1 MKQFF
6 SISFFLLLISLSF
19 SGTAQIAFSKEYG
32 GAYDEDGRWM
42 EQLPDSGFILTGMTN
57 TYSNGQAD
65 VWLVRTD
72 AYGNTLWNKSFG
84 GTQYDFGNMVKPTT
98 DGGFIIAGFTG
109 SNGSGGNDAWLIKT
123 NSNGIQTW
131 SKTLGDSG
139 LQELEAVVQT
149 SDGGYAAV
157 GINYTAGTQYY
168 DIYLVRLNSN
178 GDSLWTKNI
187 GGQSYEI
194 GNSIQQTADGGF
206 IIGGQTYSYGNLDGD
221 FFMVKT
227 DANGNVQWQK
237 TYANAGLQEAH
248 YVQIAATGGY
258 LLVGD
263 ADSLAN
269 GLGDTDIWLIRTDTN
284 GDTLWTAVY
293 GGTKKDGGK
302 TIENTSDG
310 GYVMAGI
317 TRSFNLINPNY
328 YLIKTDVNGNV
339 EWTNYSYGSAY
350 HDHAYRGIET
360 SDGGYAEFGYFRN
373 ASNKQNFALVKLGP
387 AGGVSKD
394 VAIDN
399 FIAPLD
405 KVCRSNNV
413 GISMLLTNYGAT
425 NETNVP
431 VVVKINDGTT
441 ITTLQDTLTTSL
453 LPGTSTQ
460 LTFDQTYNFSATGT
474 YNLTAYIIHRTNDI
488 SYTNDTSYLEVTVLP
503 HTSDPTTVSGLSCST
518 GTVSLSATPA
528 SASDSLFWYTA
539 SSGGNLV
546 STGSAYTTP
555 SLSSTTTYY
564 VEAFKGKGS
573 KVDPAD
579 NTFGGGGTSSNGYL
593 KFDSRVNF
601 RLISVKVYATS
612 AGNRTIEF
620 RNSGGTVLQSKTVN
634 VPVGESRVYLDFDIP
649 PGNDFQL
656 GLGSGSGALFRN
668 NTGVTY
674 PYSVSRTLEIYGSS
688 GGPNFYYYF
697 YDWYV
702 FVPYENCG
710 TNRVP
715 VDATIGTGS
724 TTTFDKTRCG
734 NGTVTLTANS
744 SQSLEWYDAPTGG
757 TLLGTGSSYTT
768 PSLNASTTYYLQV
781 GACSG
786 RIPVQAIIN
795 STSTAPTTNDVT
807 RCGPGTVNLTASAT
821 DPISWY
827 DAASG
832 GLLLGNGSS
841 YTTPFLNTTTTYYAI
856 AGTTCPST
864 AVPVQAIVNSAT
876 SPTVSDVNACGPASV
891 TLTAS
896 SSDPVAWYAVP
907 TGGTILATT
916 YNFVTPILSQPTTY
930 YAEAVSACPS
940 PRVAV
945 TANITTVGT
954 PTGVDA
960 SRCGPGSV
968 VLSASAI
975 DPVSWWDAPTGG
987 TQVAS
992 GINFTTPTLSATT
1005 TYYAQSTNGGC
1016 NSARVP
1022 VVAEIL
1028 VTAAPTVTSGTN
1040 CGPGT
1045 VTLGASSPDPISWY
1059 DAPTGGTLLGT
1070 GSSFTTPVISTTT
1083 TYYAEAGTS
1092 CPSTRV
1098 PVDAII
1104 SSQAADPT
1112 VTDGSRC
1119 GTGTV
1124 DLSASSSD
1132 PVSWY
1137 DAPNGNLLGTGLTFT
1152 TPSISASTIYYAVA
1166 GVTGCESNAI
1176 AVNAIVNIMP
1186 ADPVVTD
1193 ASNCGPAQ
1201 LTLQASAADPLTW
1214 YDASIGG
1221 NIVTTGTS
1229 YQSTFSS
1236 TTTYYVEA
1244 NNGTCSSNRIPVTAN
1259 IWTIPSI
1266 NIGPDTL
1273 NIISGQTIT
1282 LDAGSGY
1289 SAYLWNTTA
1298 TTQTIN
1304 VSTTGTYSVVV
1315 TDAHSCQGSD
1325 SIYVNVITGL
1335 NAISG
1340 NISLIIYPNP
1350 SNGKFEI
1357 RADNPGGQF
1366 EIRITNLLGKII
1378 FSDSHD
1384 SSMNYRK
1391 SVDLSSIAKG
1401 IYYLRLNTA
1410 SGSVTRQIILE

>member
-1 MKQFF
+1 MKQIF
-6 SISFFLLLISLSF
+6 SLSLLALLLSF
-19 SGTAQIAFSKEYG
+19 GYSGKAQIAFSKEYG
-32 GAYDEDGRWM
+32 GVENEDGRWM
-42 EQLPDSGFILTGMTN
+42 EQMPDSGFILTGMTN

-84 GTQYDFGNMVKPTT
+84 GTQYDFGNMVKPTS
-98 DGGFIIAGFTG
+98 DGGFVIAGFTG
-109 SNGSGGNDAWLIKT
+109 SYGRGGNDGWIIKT
-123 NSNGIQTW
+123 NASGIQTW
-131 SKTLGDSG
+131 AKTVGDTG
-139 LQELEAVVQT
+139 LQELEAIVQT

-168 DIYLVRLNSN
+168 DIYLVRLDSN

-221 FFMVKT
+221 FYMVKT

-237 TYANAGLQEAH
+237 TYANNGLQEAH
-248 YVQIAATGGY
+248 YVQIAAGGGY
-258 LLVGD
+258 VLVGD

-269 GLGDTDIWLIRTDTN
+269 GLGDTDIWLIRTDAN
-284 GDTLWTAVY
+284 GDTLWTKVY

-310 GYVMAGI
+310 GFVMAGI

-339 EWTNYSYGSAY
+339 EWSNYSYGSAY

-387 AGGVSKD
+387 GGGVSKD

-399 FIAPLD
+399 FIEPLD

-413 GISMLLTNYGAT
+413 QISMLLTNYGAT
-425 NETNVP
+425 NETNIP
-431 VVVKINDGTT
+431 VIVKINDGTT
-441 ITTLQDTLTTSL
+441 TTTLQDTLTSAL
-453 LPGTSTQ
+453 LPGTSAQ

-474 YNLTAYIIHRTNDI
+474 YTMSAYIIHRTNDI
-488 SYTNDTSYLEVTVLP
+488 SYTNDSSYLTVNVLAHTADPSTTSGVNCTNGSVTLA
-503 HTSDPTTVSGLSCST
+503 
-518 GTVSLSATPA
+518 ATPGS
-528 SASDSLFWYTA
+528 SADSLFWYNAPT
-539 SSGGNLV
+539 GGNLV
-546 STGSAYTTP
+546 STGSSYVTP
-555 SLSSTTTYY
+555 SLNNSTTYY
-564 VEAFKGKGS
+564 VEAFKGKG
-573 KVDPAD
+573 DLMEPHD
-579 NTFGGGGTSSNGYL
+579 NTIGGGGTSSNGYL

-634 VPVGESRVYLDFDIP
+634 IPVGESRVYLDFSIP

-656 GLGSGSGALFRN
+656 GLGAGSGTLFRN
-668 NTGVTY
+668 NSGVAY
-674 PYSVSRTLEIYGSS
+674 PYDISRTLEIYGSS

-710 TNRVP
+710 TNRIS
-715 VDATIGTGS
+715 AEAIIGTSG
-724 TTTFDKTRCG
+724 TTAFDKTRCG

-744 SQSLEWYDAPTGG
+744 SQTLEWYDAASGG

-768 PSLNASTTYYLQV
+768 PSLNSTTTYYLQV

-795 STSTAPTTNDVT
+795 STSSAPTAPDVT
-807 RCGPGTVNLTASAT
+807 NCGPGTVTLTATAS
-821 DPISWY
+821 DPVSWY

-832 GLLLGNGSS
+832 GLLVGSGTTF
-841 YTTPFLNTTTTYYAI
+841 TTPFLNTTTTYYAV
-856 AGTTCPST
+856 AGTSCPSA
-864 AVPVQAIVNSAT
+864 AVPVQAIINSAA
-876 SPTVSDVNACGPASV
+876 SPTVSDVNACGPVSV

-896 SSDPVAWYAVP
+896 SPDPVAWYSVP

-916 YNFVTPILSQPTTY
+916 YNFVTPVLSQPTIY

-960 SRCGPGSV
+960 SHCGPGSM

-975 DPVSWWDAPTGG
+975 DPVTWWDAATGG

-992 GINFTTPTLSATT
+992 GINFTTPVLNTST
-1005 TYYAQSTNGGC
+1005 TYYAQSSNGSC
-1016 NSARVP
+1016 VSARVP
-1022 VVAEIL
+1022 VLAEIV
-1028 VTAAPTVTSGTN
+1028 VTPPPTVTSGTH

-1045 VTLGASSPDPISWY
+1045 VDLTASSPDPITWY
-1059 DAPTGGTLLGT
+1059 DVASGGTALGT
-1070 GSSFTTPVISTTT
+1070 GTTFTTPSISVTT

-1092 CPSTRV
+1092 CLSVRV
-1098 PVDAII
+1098 PVDAVI

-1137 DAPNGNLLGTGLTFT
+1137 DAPNGNLLGTGLNFT
-1152 TPSISASTIYYAVA
+1152 TPSISTTTIFYAVA
-1166 GVTGCESNAI
+1166 GVTGCESNPV
-1176 AVNAIVNIMP
+1176 AVNAVVNTVP
-1186 ADPVVTD
+1186 ADPVVTG

-1201 LTLQASAADPLTW
+1201 LTLQASASDPMTW
-1214 YDASIGG
+1214 YDASSGG
-1221 NIVTTGTS
+1221 NIITTGTS
-1229 YQSTFSS
+1229 YQDNFSS

-1244 NNGTCSSNRIPVTAN
+1244 SNGTCTSNRVPVTAD
-1259 IWTIPSI
+1259 IWTPPSI
-1266 NIGPDTL
+1266 NLGPDTL

-1282 LDAGSGY
+1282 LDAGAGY
-1289 SAYLWNTTA
+1289 SAYSWSTTA
-1298 TTQTIN
+1298 TTQTISVN
-1304 VSTTGTYSVVV
+1304 ATGTYSVVV
-1315 TDAHSCQGSD
+1315 TDAHSCQGTD
-1325 SIYVNVITGL
+1325 SIFVNVITGV
-1335 NAISG
+1335 NAIAG
-1340 NISLIIYPNP
+1340 NVSLVAYPNP
-1350 SNGKFEI
+1350 SSGLIEI
-1357 RADNPGGQF
+1357 RVDNPSSVF
-1366 EIRITNLLGKII
+1366 DLKITNALGQL
-1378 FSDSHD
+1378 FFRDSHRVLTG
-1384 SSMNYRK
+1384 YRK
-1391 SVDLSSIAKG
+1391 VVDLSSCAKG
-1401 IYYLRLNTA
+1401 IYYLTLSTSN
-1410 SGSVTRQIILE
+1410 GSVTRQIILE

>member
-1 MKQFF
+1 MKQLF
-6 SISFFLLLISLSF
+6 SISLLSLLITLSF
-19 SGTAQIAFSKEYG
+19 SGQAQIAFSKEYG
-32 GAYDEDGRWM
+32 GVYDEDGRWM
-42 EQLPDSGFILTGMTN
+42 EQMPDSGFILTGMTN

-109 SNGSGGNDAWLIKT
+109 SNGSGGNDGWLIKT
-123 NSNGIQTW
+123 NANGIQTW

-168 DIYLVRLNSN
+168 DIYLVRLDSN

-221 FFMVKT
+221 FYMVKT
-227 DANGNVQWQK
+227 DANGNVQWEK
-237 TYANAGLQEAH
+237 TYANGGLQEAH

-258 LLVGD
+258 LLFGD

-328 YLIKTDVNGNV
+328 YLVKTDVNGNV

-431 VVVKINDGTT
+431 VIVKINDGTT

-460 LTFDQTYNFSATGT
+460 LTFDQTYNFSTTGT
-474 YNLTAYIIHRTNDI
+474 YYLTAYIIHRTNDI

-503 HTSDPTTVSGLSCST
+503 HTADPTTVSGLSCSS
-518 GTVSLSATPA
+518 GTVELSATPA
-528 SASDSLFWYTA
+528 SSADSLFWYTA
-539 SSGGNLV
+539 STGGNLV
-546 STGSAYTTP
+546 STGSSYTTP

-573 KVDPAD
+573 RVTPSD
-579 NTFGGGGTSSNGYL
+579 NTIGGGGTSSNGYL

-634 VPVGESRVYLDFDIP
+634 IPVGESRVYLDFDIP

-668 NTGVTY
+668 NTGVVY

-710 TNRVP
+710 TNRVT
-715 VDATIGTGS
+715 VDATIGTGN
-724 TTTFDKTRCG
+724 TTAFDKTRCG
-734 NGTVTLTANS
+734 NGSVTLTANS

-757 TLLGTGSSYTT
+757 TLLGTGTSYTT
-768 PSLNASTTYYLQV
+768 PSLNTSTTYYLQV

-795 STSTAPTTNDVT
+795 STSSAPTASDVT
-807 RCGPGTVNLTASAT
+807 RCGPGTVNLTGTAS

-832 GLLLGNGSS
+832 GLLLANGSS
-841 YTTPFLNTTTTYYAI
+841 FTTPFLNSTTTYYAI
-856 AGTTCPST
+856 AGTTCPSAAT
-864 AVPVQAIVNSAT
+864 PVQAIVNSAT

-896 SSDPVAWYAVP
+896 SSDPVAWYAVS

-930 YAEAVSACPS
+930 YAEAVSSCPS

-960 SRCGPGSV
+960 SHCGPGSV

-975 DPVSWWDAPTGG
+975 DPVSWWDAASGG

-992 GINFTTPTLSATT
+992 GINFTTPTLSTTT
-1005 TYYAQSTNGGC
+1005 TYYAQSTNSGC

-1028 VTAAPTVTSGTN
+1028 VTAPPTVTSGTH

-1045 VTLGASSPDPISWY
+1045 VTLGASSSDPISWY

-1137 DAPNGNLLGTGLTFT
+1137 DAPNGTLLGTGLTFT
-1152 TPSISASTIYYAVA
+1152 TPSISASTTYYAVA

-1176 AVNAIVNIMP
+1176 AVNAVVNTMP

-1229 YQSTFSS
+1229 YQSTFNT

-1289 SAYLWNTTA
+1289 SAYLWSTTA

-1304 VSTTGTYSVVV
+1304 VSTSGMYSVVV

-1325 SIYVNVITGL
+1325 SIYVNVITGV

-1340 NISLIIYPNP
+1340 NISLLVYPNP

-1366 EIRITNLLGKII
+1366 EIRITDLLGKII
-1378 FSDSHD
+1378 FSDRHD

-1391 SVDLSSIAKG
+1391 SIDLSSSAKG